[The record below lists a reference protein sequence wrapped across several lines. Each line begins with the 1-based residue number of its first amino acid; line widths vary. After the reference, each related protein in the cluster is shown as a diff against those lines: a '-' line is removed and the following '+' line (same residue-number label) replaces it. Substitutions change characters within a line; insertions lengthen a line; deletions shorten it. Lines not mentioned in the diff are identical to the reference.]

1 MDAFHFRFL
10 IGPFCYRIII
20 EVLGHSQQL
29 INNQFTV
36 FDYQQFEYYLLPTT
50 ITITTNLAKIDLQP
64 EHVYKVCVW
73 AELRCPFVVLRAS
86 QTTNT
91 QHMSC
96 ASGQWDWYCYWI
108 GVVSDGMG
116 LRLPGQQAPV
126 PSGVAPGTLARL
138 FALFTLRW
146 RIV

>member
-50 ITITTNLAKIDLQP
+50 ITITITTNLAKIDLQP
-64 EHVYKVCVW
+64 KHVYKVCV
-73 AELRCPFVVLRAS
+73 
-86 QTTNT
+86 
-91 QHMSC
+91 
-96 ASGQWDWYCYWI
+96 
-108 GVVSDGMG
+108 
-116 LRLPGQQAPV
+116 
-126 PSGVAPGTLARL
+126 
-138 FALFTLRW
+138 
-146 RIV
+146 